1 MLPNRFML
9 RLSAAEMSTTT
20 MLRVKSIWAGEM
32 GRLIVMGLSYG
43 YLALESGK
51 GGIVLTQTAYEGANK
66 GNAEVAVRTAS
77 ALRATCLQVGIT
89 LEWDCQFLYSADG
102 VS

>member
-1 MLPNRFML
+1 MLPNRFVL

-20 MLRVKSIWAGEM
+20 KHRVKSIWAGEM

-51 GGIVLTQTAYEGANK
+51 GGSVLTQTAYEGANM
-66 GNAEVAVRTAS
+66 GNAEVAVRTAF